1 MRLMLDETG
10 VTSSSIQPV
19 TDSHSDAPS
28 CSVLIVSCDSYSD
41 LWRPF
46 FTLFWRYWPDCPF
59 KVYLGANSAR
69 YEDPRVL
76 TLNAGR
82 DESWSKNLR
91 FFLNQ
96 MDTKYVLLLLEDFL
110 LTERAATGS
119 VVEHLQVLEELGGTV
134 MRLFPNP
141 PPETR
146 LKGYPGVGVIHRL
159 ARFRVSA
166 QAAIWNRAGLL
177 MLIQDEES
185 AWDFELRGTLRSRSI
200 GNGYYSA
207 FKPVLRYLHAVEQGR
222 WFWYPAL
229 RFQRAGIGCD
239 FKAREVMPGWEAA
252 KKATNRLRNRLLHRA
267 RGLGLRTSD
276 WLGRYRS
283 VRSGTGAN
291 EWHG

>member
-1 MRLMLDETG
+1 MLETS
-10 VTSSSIQPV
+10 VTSSSIPPV
-19 TDSHSDAPS
+19 AGSNKDLPS
-28 CSVLIVSCDSYSD
+28 CSVLVVSCDFYSD
-41 LWRPF
+41 MWRPF
-46 FTLFWRYWPDCPF
+46 VTLFWRYWSDCPF
-59 KVYLGANSAR
+59 EVYLGTNSAR
-69 YEDPRVL
+69 YEDPRIV
-76 TLNAGR
+76 TLNAGP

-110 LTERAATGS
+110 LTEPAPTEA
-119 VVEHLQVLEELGGTV
+119 VLKHLQALDALGGTV

-146 LKGYPGVGVIHRL
+146 LKGYPGIGVIHRL
-159 ARFRVSA
+159 AQFRVSA

-177 MLIQDEES
+177 KLIHDEES

-200 GNGYYSA
+200 GDGFYSA
-207 FKPVLRYLHAVEQGR
+207 LKPALRYLHSVEQGR

-239 FKAREVMPGWEAA
+239 FEARRVMPAWEAA
-252 KKATNRLRNRLLHRA
+252 KKATNRFRKRLQHRA

-276 WLGRYRS
+276 WLVGTRRD
-283 VRSGTGAN
+283 VRKGTGAN
-291 EWHG
+291 EWRG